1 MSHLL
6 MISGLDFLT
15 VIQEWAN
22 QRLAD
27 GGPRY
32 AEYHPEQIIVEP
44 WNAMSSVF
52 MMVPAFYWLWHYT
65 KSAEKNW
72 FFIFA
77 ISMVFLGGL
86 GSTLFHAFRM
96 STVFLILDVLP
107 SALLTLSL
115 AIYFWIK
122 ILPKW
127 WQVFLILVPVFALRV
142 LLFNQLGG
150 HLGINLS
157 YAISGLLVLVPLG
170 VVLKRTNFKGLTAM
184 VLVLFSFAIALLF
197 RQLDVHYFPF
207 FPQGT
212 HFLWHLFSAVGSF
225 SMLWYLYILNKTV
238 VKHTKKPVV

>member
-32 AEYHPEQIIVEP
+32 AEFHPEQIIVEP
-44 WNAMSSVF
+44 WNALSSVF
-52 MMVPAFYWLWHYT
+52 MMLPAIYWLCRYR
-65 KSAEKNW
+65 KNADQNW
-72 FFIFA
+72 FFLFA
-77 ISMVFLGGL
+77 ITMVFLGGL

-127 WQVFLILVPVFALRV
+127 WHVFLILVPVFALRV

-225 SMLWYLYILNKTV
+225 SMLWYLFVLNKA
-238 VKHTKKPVV
+238 KIKRTKKPVV

>member
-1 MSHLL
+1 MSKLL

-22 QRLAD
+22 QRLID

-44 WNAMSSVF
+44 WNALSSVI
-52 MMVPAFYWLWHYT
+52 MMLPAIYWLWCCR
-65 KSAEKNW
+65 KSTNKNL
-72 FFIFA
+72 FFLFA
-77 ISMVFLGGL
+77 ISMIFLGGL
-86 GSTLFHAFRM
+86 GSTLFHTFRM
-96 STVFLILDVLP
+96 SSVFLMLDVLP
-107 SALLTLSL
+107 SALLMLGL

-127 WQVFLILVPVFALRV
+127 WHVFLILVPVIALRV

-170 VVLKRTNFKGLTAM
+170 IVLQRTEFKGLAAM
-184 VLVLFSFAIALLF
+184 VLVLVTFAIALLF

-207 FPQGT
+207 LPQGT
-212 HFLWHLFSAVGSF
+212 HFLWHLFSAIGSF
-225 SMLWYLYILNKTV
+225 SMLWYLFILNNANN
-238 VKHTKKPVV
+238 KHIKKPAF

>member
-1 MSHLL
+1 M
-6 MISGLDFLT
+6 
-15 VIQEWAN
+15 
-22 QRLAD
+22 
-27 GGPRY
+27 
-32 AEYHPEQIIVEP
+32 
-44 WNAMSSVF
+44 
-52 MMVPAFYWLWHYT
+52 
-65 KSAEKNW
+65 
-72 FFIFA
+72 
-77 ISMVFLGGL
+77 FLGGL

-207 FPQGT
+207 FFRRE
-212 HFLWHLFSAVGSF
+212 HIFFVAL
-225 SMLWYLYILNKTV
+225 I
-238 VKHTKKPVV
+238 